1 MPPRSRAPQD
11 DASLAEEEDLT
22 SRGDLRR
29 ANRVVEE
36 TLARLTQD
44 LAGLSRRQLALLE
57 LPEAVLEAV
66 IGAQAIK
73 SPPARQRQLRLVR
86 IALRTAEWDIISER
100 VRHVLEHGTLPAA
113 ATGAEDALAGVEA
126 KWVARLL
133 GEGFMGLDAFLAEFP
148 RADRARLK
156 DLIHRVDRSTH
167 ERRVKAER
175 KLADAIRGFLR
186 RSRTARAL
194 PGTKSE

>member
-1 MPPRSRAPQD
+1 MPPRPRAPRD
-11 DASLAEEEDLT
+11 DAALEEAEDLT

-44 LAGLSRRQLALLE
+44 LASLSRRQLALLE
-57 LPEAVLEAV
+57 LPEAVLDAV
-66 IGAQAIK
+66 TGAQAIK

-86 IALRTAEWDIISER
+86 IALRNIEWDVISER

-113 ATGAEDALAGVEA
+113 ATGAEAELAGVEA

-186 RSRTARAL
+186 SSRIGRA
-194 PGTKSE
+194 

>member
-1 MPPRSRAPQD
+1 MPPRSPSTD
-11 DASLAEEEDLT
+11 DDLEEKAEDLT

-36 TLARLTQD
+36 TLARLASD
-44 LAGLSRRQLALLE
+44 LSTLNQRQLATLE
-57 LPEAVLEAV
+57 LPEAVVDAV
-66 IGAQAIK
+66 LGVRAIK

-86 IALRTAEWDIISER
+86 IALRSADWDVIAER
-100 VRHVLEHGTLPAA
+100 TRHLLEHGTLPDAPTAA
-113 ATGAEDALAGVEA
+113 ESELAGLEA
-126 KWVARLL
+126 QWVARLL
-133 GEGFMGLDAFLAEFP
+133 GEGFVGLDAFLTAFP

-186 RSRTARAL
+186 SASR
-194 PGTKSE
+194 P

>member
-1 MPPRSRAPQD
+1 MPPRPRPPRDEA
-11 DASLAEEEDLT
+11 AAETEDLT

-36 TLARLTQD
+36 TLARLTEE

-57 LPEAVLEAV
+57 LPESVLDAVT
-66 IGAQAIK
+66 GAQAIK

-86 IALRTAEWDIISER
+86 IALRGVDWEVISER
-100 VRHVLEHGTLPAA
+100 VRHLLEHGTLPPV
-113 ATGAEDALAGVEA
+113 ATGAEAELAGVEA
-126 KWVARLL
+126 RWVARLL
-133 GEGFMGLDAFLAEFP
+133 GEGFVGLDAFIGEFP

-186 RSRTARAL
+186 SSRPVAAGGKR
-194 PGTKSE
+194 

>member
-1 MPPRSRAPQD
+1 MPPRAKVPHDEAPV
-11 DASLAEEEDLT
+11 EEETEDLT

-44 LAGLSRRQLALLE
+44 LAGLSRRQLGVLE
-57 LPEAVLEAV
+57 LPEAVLDTV
-66 IGAQAIK
+66 TDAQAIK
-73 SPPARQRQLRLVR
+73 SPPARARQLRLVR
-86 IALRTAEWDIISER
+86 IALRTANWDVIAER
-100 VRHVLEHGTLPAA
+100 VRHLLEHGTLPAA
-113 ATGAEDALAGVEA
+113 TSDAENEIAGLEA

-133 GEGFMGLDAFLAEFP
+133 GEGFMGLDAFLSEFP

-186 RSRTARAL
+186 GARGGRAAAQ
-194 PGTKSE
+194 SE

>member
-1 MPPRSRAPQD
+1 MPPQSSNND
-11 DASLAEEEDLT
+11 DDPEGEAEDLT

-36 TLARLTQD
+36 TLARLARD
-44 LAGLSRRQLALLE
+44 LSTLNQRQLAALE
-57 LPEAVLEAV
+57 LPEAVVDAV
-66 IGAQAIK
+66 VGVRAIK

-86 IALRTAEWDIISER
+86 VALRSADWDVIAER
-100 VRHVLEHGTLPAA
+100 TRHLLEHGVLPDTAA
-113 ATGAEDALAGVEA
+113 DTENELAGLEA
-126 KWVARLL
+126 QWVARLL
-133 GEGFMGLDAFLAEFP
+133 GEGFVGLDAFLGEFP

-186 RSRTARAL
+186 SASRS
-194 PGTKSE
+194 